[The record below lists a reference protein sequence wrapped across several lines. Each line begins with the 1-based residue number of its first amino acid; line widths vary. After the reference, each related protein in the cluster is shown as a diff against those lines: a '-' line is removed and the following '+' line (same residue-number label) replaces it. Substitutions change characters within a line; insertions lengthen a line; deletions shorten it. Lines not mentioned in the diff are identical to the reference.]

1 MRILRLTWRD
11 LAHPQAGGAEV
22 YTEQVARRWVA
33 GGHDVTLFAAHV
45 EGRPG
50 DEVVDGYRVVRRGG
64 RLSVYRA
71 ARRWWQDEGRVAD
84 YDLVIDMV
92 NTVPFQAHR
101 WVDDVPVVGFAHQ
114 TCEDIWPTM
123 APWPAAQ
130 VGRYVLEPRWLA
142 GYRDVPML
150 AVSQSTRDAL
160 MRFGVADVTVV
171 PEGYEAPAAPPS
183 SRRPDQPT
191 LVWCARHVAYKRPF
205 DVLNAA
211 ALVRR
216 EIPDLQVWMLGGGPL
231 LDDVRAAAPAGV
243 HVLGRVSEEEKHQRM
258 ADAHLHV
265 ATSMREGWG
274 LVVSEAA
281 ALGTPTLAYDVPGL
295 RDSTRAAGGMLV
307 PPTPEAL
314 ARWIPSALA
323 RWQQSDR
330 APLPHGGA
338 HPWDEVAA
346 DVLTAAT
353 RAAGLRPAAGS
364 AVTHAA

>member
-1 MRILRLTWRD
+1 MRILILTWRD

-22 YTEQVARRWVA
+22 YTEQVAKRWVA
-33 GGHDVTLFAAHV
+33 AGHAVTLFAADV
-45 EGRPG
+45 AGRPG

-71 ARRWWQDEGRVAD
+71 ARRWWKDEGRTHG
-84 YDLVIDMV
+84 YDVVIDMV

-101 WVDDVPVVGFAHQ
+101 WVTDVPVVGFAHQ

-123 APWPAAQ
+123 APSPAAQ
-130 VGRYVLEPRWLA
+130 LGRYVLEPRWLA
-142 GYRDVPML
+142 GYREVPML
-150 AVSQSTRDAL
+150 AVSQSTRQAL
-160 MRFGVADVTVV
+160 LRFGVTDVTVV
-171 PEGYEAPAAPPS
+171 PEGYEPPAAPPIS
-183 SRRPDQPT
+183 DPPDRPT

-205 DVLNAA
+205 DVLAA
-211 ALVRR
+211 ASMARR
-216 EIPDLQVWMLGGGPL
+216 DVPDLQVWMLGGGPL
-231 LDDVRAAAPAGV
+231 LEDVRRAAPAGV
-243 HVLGRVSEEEKHQRM
+243 HVLGRVSEQEKHQRM

-323 RWQQSDR
+323 RWR
-330 APLPHGGA
+330 GAAPSPQPHGGA
-338 HPWDEVAA
+338 HSWDEVAT
-346 DVLTAAT
+346 DVLTSAT
-353 RAAGLRPAAGS
+353 RAAGLPSPRRRAMADAA
-364 AVTHAA
+364 